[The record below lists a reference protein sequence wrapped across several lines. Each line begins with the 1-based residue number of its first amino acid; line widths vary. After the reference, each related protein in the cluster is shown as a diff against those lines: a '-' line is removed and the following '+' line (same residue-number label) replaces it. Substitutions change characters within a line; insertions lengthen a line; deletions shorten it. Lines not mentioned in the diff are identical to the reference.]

1 MTVATSD
8 PHIAPAADPAAGLSA
23 GYRRYALWVLLVI
36 YILNFLDRQIVT
48 ILAEPIKQ
56 ELDLKDW
63 QLGMMTGL
71 AFAIFYTVLG
81 IPIARHAE
89 RGNRPFIIAAAVAAW
104 SFFTILCGLAQNFWQ
119 LVLARVGVGIGE
131 AGCTPPAHS
140 LISDYVPREK
150 RASALAFYSLGTPI
164 GGLLGMAM
172 GGLIADAW
180 GWRAAFLVAGAPGLL
195 MAIVAAVTLIEPRK
209 RLGADVAAKLASRP
223 SFKEAMAEIRGKK
236 TFWLIAWGV
245 SIKAF
250 IGYGSGAFI
259 APFFFRNHGA
269 ELTQIAA
276 GYGLGLAGFLGL
288 ALGVVVGVTGALG
301 IWIGGQLAD
310 RYGARDLRH
319 YMGIPAVSTLLGIPV
334 YITALFVESA
344 MLAIVLMA
352 IPPVLN
358 GLWYGPAYAA
368 IQGLV
373 QPETRA
379 TATAIL
385 LFIVNL
391 VGLGMG
397 PLLVGALSDLIAGP
411 FGLGPAE
418 GVRWAL
424 AISTVI
430 GVVASFLFWKA
441 RGSIREEMVS

>member
-1 MTVATSD
+1 MSEPTGAT
-8 PHIAPAADPAAGLSA
+8 AAGLSK
-23 GYRRYALWVLLVI
+23 GYTRYALWVLLLI
-36 YILNFLDRQIVT
+36 YVLNFLDRQIVT

-56 ELDLKDW
+56 ELGLKDW

-71 AFAIFYTVLG
+71 AFAVFYTILG
-81 IPIARHAE
+81 IPIARYAE

-104 SFFTILCGLAQNFWQ
+104 SLFTVLCGFAQSFWQ
-119 LVLARVGVGIGE
+119 LVLARIGVGIGE

-150 RASALAFYSLGTPI
+150 RASALAFYSLGTPV
-164 GGLLGMAM
+164 GSLLGMAL

-180 GWRAAFLVAGAPGLL
+180 GWRTAFFVAGAPGVL
-195 MAIVAAVTLIEPRK
+195 MAIVAATTLIEPRT
-209 RLGADVAAKLASRP
+209 RLGADFAAKQKVGP
-223 SFKEAMAEIRGKK
+223 SFSEALAEIRGKR

-250 IGYGSGAFI
+250 IGYGSAVFI

-269 ELTQIAA
+269 ELTEIAA
-276 GYGLGLAGFLGL
+276 RYGLGLAGFLGVV
-288 ALGVVVGVTGALG
+288 LGVVVGVTGAIG
-301 IWIGGQLAD
+301 IWLGGQLAD

-319 YMGIPAVSTLLGIPV
+319 YMGIPAISTLLGIPV
-334 YITALFVESA
+334 YLTALAVESA
-344 MLAIVLMA
+344 MLAIWLMA
-352 IPPVLN
+352 IPPILN

-373 QPETRA
+373 RPETRA

-397 PLLVGALSDLIAGP
+397 PLVVGAVSDLLAGP
-411 FGLGPAE
+411 FGLGPAQ
-418 GVRWAL
+418 GVRWSL
-424 AISTVI
+424 TFFTLF
-430 GVVASFLFWKA
+430 GVVASVLFWKA
-441 RGSIREEMVS
+441 RSSIREEMVS

>member
-1 MTVATSD
+1 MTASNGA
-8 PHIAPAADPAAGLSA
+8 IAPSVTP

-48 ILAEPIKQ
+48 ILAEPIRQ
-56 ELDLKDW
+56 ELGLTDL

-71 AFAIFYTVLG
+71 AFALFYTVLG
-81 IPIARHAE
+81 IPIARYAE
-89 RGNRPFIIAAAVAAW
+89 RGNRPFIISAAVAAW
-104 SFFTILCGLAQNFWQ
+104 SFFTIMCGFAQSFWQ

-140 LISDYVPREK
+140 LISDYVSREK

-164 GGLLGMAM
+164 GALLGMAL

-180 GWRAAFLVAGAPGLL
+180 GWRMAFFVAGAPGVL
-195 MAIVAAVTLIEPRK
+195 MAIVAATTLVEPRK
-209 RLGADVAAKLASRP
+209 RLDADLVARQKAGP
-223 SFKEAMAEIRGKK
+223 SLKEALTEIRSKR
-236 TFWLIAWGV
+236 TFWLIAFGV

-250 IGYGSGAFI
+250 VSYGSGVFL

-269 ELTQIAA
+269 ELTEIAA
-276 GYGLGLAGFLGL
+276 GFGLGLAGFLGL
-288 ALGVVVGVTGALG
+288 SLGLAIGLTGALG

-310 RYGARDLRH
+310 RYGSKDLRH
-319 YMGIPAVSTLLGIPV
+319 YMGIPAVSTLLGIPI
-334 YITALFVESA
+334 YLTGLAVESA
-344 MLAIVLMA
+344 VLALIIMA
-352 IPPVLN
+352 IPPILN

-368 IQGLV
+368 VQGLV
-373 QPETRA
+373 RPETRA

-391 VGLGMG
+391 IGLGMG
-397 PLLVGALSDLIAGP
+397 PLVVGAVSDLFSGP
-411 FGLGPAE
+411 FGLGPAQ
-418 GVRWAL
+418 GVRWSLAL
-424 AISTVI
+424 FNLFGI
-430 GVVASFLFWKA
+430 VASILFWLA

>member
-1 MTVATSD
+1 MTASSGAL
-8 PHIAPAADPAAGLSA
+8 APSVTP
-23 GYRRYALWVLLVI
+23 GYRRYALWVLLII

-56 ELDLKDW
+56 ELGLKDW

-81 IPIARHAE
+81 IPIARYAE
-89 RGNRPFIIAAAVAAW
+89 RGNRPFIISAAVAAW
-104 SFFTILCGLAQNFWQ
+104 SLFTILCGFAQNFWQ

-140 LISDYVPREK
+140 LISDYVEREK

-164 GGLLGMAM
+164 GALLGMAL

-180 GWRAAFLVAGAPGLL
+180 GWRTAFLVAGAPGLL
-195 MAIVAAVTLIEPRK
+195 MAIVAGTTLVEPRK
-209 RLGADVAAKLASRP
+209 QLSADLAARQKSGP
-223 SFKEAMAEIRGKK
+223 SFKEALAEIRGKR
-236 TFWLIAWGV
+236 TVWLIAFGV

-250 IGYGSGAFI
+250 IGYGSGVFI

-288 ALGVVVGVTGALG
+288 TLGIVVGLTGAVG
-301 IWIGGQLAD
+301 IWAGGQLAD
-310 RYGARDLRH
+310 RYGAKDLRH

-344 MLAIVLMA
+344 VLALVLMA
-352 IPPVLN
+352 IPPILN

-373 QPETRA
+373 RPETRA

-391 VGLGMG
+391 IGLGMG
-397 PLLVGALSDLIAGP
+397 PLVVGAVSDLLSGP
-411 FGLGPAE
+411 FGLGPAQ
-418 GVRWAL
+418 GVRWSLAL
-424 AISTVI
+424 FNLFGI
-430 GVVASFLFWKA
+430 VASILFWLA

>member
-1 MTVATSD
+1 MMTAQTGAA
-8 PHIAPAADPAAGLSA
+8 APAISP

-48 ILAEPIKQ
+48 ILAEPIKN
-56 ELDLKDW
+56 ELGLKDW

-71 AFAIFYTVLG
+71 AFAIFYTILG
-81 IPIARHAE
+81 IPIARYAE
-89 RGNRPFIIAAAVAAW
+89 RGNRPFIIATAVAAW
-104 SFFTILCGLAQNFWQ
+104 SFFTVLCGFAQNFWQ

-164 GGLLGMAM
+164 GGLLGMAL

-180 GWRAAFLVAGAPGLL
+180 GWRAAFFVAGAPGVV
-195 MAIVAAVTLIEPRK
+195 MAIIAATTLMEPRK
-209 RLGADVAAKLASRP
+209 RLGADFAAKKAGGP
-223 SFKEAMAEIRGKK
+223 SFAEALAEIRGKR

-288 ALGVVVGVTGALG
+288 TLGLVVGLTGAFG
-301 IWIGGQLAD
+301 IWLGGQLAD
-310 RYGARDLRH
+310 RFGARDLRH
-319 YMGIPAVSTLLGIPV
+319 YMGIPAVSTLLGIPI

-344 MLAIVLMA
+344 MLAILLMA
-352 IPPVLN
+352 VPPILN

-373 QPETRA
+373 RPETRA
-379 TATAIL
+379 TATAIM

-391 VGLGMG
+391 IGLGMG
-397 PLLVGALSDLIAGP
+397 PLLVGALSDLLAGP

-418 GVRWAL
+418 GVRWSLAL
-424 AISTVI
+424 STLF
-430 GVVASFLFWKA
+430 GVFASILFWMA

>member
-1 MTVATSD
+1 MTASSGAL
-8 PHIAPAADPAAGLSA
+8 APSVTP
-23 GYRRYALWVLLVI
+23 GYRRYALWVLLII

-56 ELDLKDW
+56 ELGLKDW

-81 IPIARHAE
+81 IPIARYAE
-89 RGNRPFIIAAAVAAW
+89 RGNRPFIISAAVAVW
-104 SFFTILCGLAQNFWQ
+104 SLFTILCGFAQNFWQ

-140 LISDYVPREK
+140 LISDYVEREK

-164 GGLLGMAM
+164 GALLGMAL

-180 GWRAAFLVAGAPGLL
+180 GWRTAFLVAGAPGLL
-195 MAIVAAVTLIEPRK
+195 MAIVAGTTLVEPRK
-209 RLGADVAAKLASRP
+209 QLSADLAARQKSGP
-223 SFKEAMAEIRGKK
+223 SFKEALAEIRGKR
-236 TFWLIAWGV
+236 TFWLIAFGV

-250 IGYGSGAFI
+250 IGYGSGVFI
-259 APFFFRNHGA
+259 APFFFRNHG
-269 ELTQIAA
+269 EQLTQIAA

-288 ALGVVVGVTGALG
+288 TLGIVVGLTGAVG
-301 IWIGGQLAD
+301 IWAGGQLAD
-310 RYGARDLRH
+310 RYGAKDLRH

-344 MLAIVLMA
+344 VLALVLMA
-352 IPPVLN
+352 IPPILN

-373 QPETRA
+373 RPETRA

-391 VGLGMG
+391 IGLGMG
-397 PLLVGALSDLIAGP
+397 PLVVGAVSDLLSGP
-411 FGLGPAE
+411 FGLGPAQ
-418 GVRWAL
+418 GVRWSLAL
-424 AISTVI
+424 FNLFGI
-430 GVVASFLFWKA
+430 VASILFWLA

>member
-1 MTVATSD
+1 MSEATSA
-8 PHIAPAADPAAGLSA
+8 APSTLSA

-56 ELDLKDW
+56 ELGLTDW

-81 IPIARHAE
+81 IPIARYAE
-89 RGNRPFIIAAAVAAW
+89 RGNRPFIIAGAVAAW
-104 SFFTILCGLAQNFWQ
+104 SLFTVLCGFAQNFWQ
-119 LVLARVGVGIGE
+119 LVLARIGVGIGE

-140 LISDYVPREK
+140 LISDYVPKEK

-164 GGLLGMAM
+164 GGLLGMAL

-180 GWRAAFLVAGAPGLL
+180 GWRAAFLVAGAPGIL
-195 MAIVAAVTLIEPRK
+195 MALVAAFTLVEPRK
-209 RLGADVAAKLASRP
+209 RLGADFAAKQKSGP
-223 SFKEAMAEIRGKK
+223 SFREAMAEIRGKR

-250 IGYGSGAFI
+250 IGYGSAVFI
-259 APFFFRNHGA
+259 APFFFRNHGP
-269 ELTQIAA
+269 ELTEIAA
-276 GYGLGLAGFLGL
+276 RYGLGLAGFIGL
-288 ALGVVVGVTGALG
+288 ALGVVVGVTGAIG
-301 IWIGGQLAD
+301 IWLGGQLAD
-310 RYGARDLRH
+310 RFGAKDLRH
-319 YMGIPAVSTLLGIPV
+319 YMGIPAVSTLIGIPI
-334 YITALFVESA
+334 YLTALFVESA
-344 MLAIVLMA
+344 MLAILIMA
-352 IPPVLN
+352 IPPILN

-373 QPETRA
+373 RPETRA
-379 TATAIL
+379 TATAIM

-397 PLLVGALSDLIAGP
+397 PLLVGAVSDLLSGP
-411 FGLGPAE
+411 FGLGPAR
-418 GVRWAL
+418 GVQWSL
-424 AISTVI
+424 AFFTLF
-430 GVVASFLFWKA
+430 GVVASALFWAA
-441 RGSIREEMVS
+441 RRTIREEMVS